1 MGASFLRQANCGE
14 EGGGRGR
21 GRMRWQSGG
30 QLAAQCRRRLLLLST
45 RSKLVR
51 TAHGSSFD
59 LGDETPAHFRCTIHY
74 DGSDFHGFQSQRSA
88 GREGA
93 VRTVQV
99 GASAA

>member
-1 MGASFLRQANCGE
+1 M
-14 EGGGRGR
+14 
-21 GRMRWQSGG
+21 
-30 QLAAQCRRRLLLLST
+30 
-45 RSKLVR
+45 R